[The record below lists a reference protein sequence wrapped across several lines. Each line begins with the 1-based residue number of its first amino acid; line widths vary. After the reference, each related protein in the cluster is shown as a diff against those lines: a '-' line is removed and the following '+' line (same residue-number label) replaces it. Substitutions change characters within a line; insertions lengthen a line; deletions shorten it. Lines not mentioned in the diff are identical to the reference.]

1 VDALGGLDTAVRI
14 AKQRARIPADEDVEL
29 VTYPQRRSVF
39 EALSDQFGGVNIWSV
54 LAGGADQRALGALAA
69 PVRLFRR
76 GEPLAL
82 MPFAF
87 VR

>member
-1 VDALGGLDTAVRI
+1 MRI
-14 AKQRARIPADEDVEL
+14 AKQRARIPEDEDVEL
-29 VTYPQRRSVF
+29 VAYPRRRSVF
-39 EALSDQFGGVNIWSV
+39 EALSEQLGRGVSVWSV
-54 LAGGADQRALGALAA
+54 LAGSADQRAISALTA

-82 MPFAF
+82 MPFTF